1 MKLRNVLSMVL
12 ACLLTIGL
20 AVPVHAAEVEV
31 SGPQSST
38 ANTIVPFASG
48 SFNLNIPAKT
58 SVTADTSL
66 PLEAGDYVTIQASY
80 APSSAKVDFGLVAP
94 SGTYYYMLKAA
105 PGVHR
110 HATLSSDFI
119 PVTTAQGM
127 ALTACVSLVALSRIK
142 RLEASMCRPECT
154 GCMFTMPA
162 PEISLAPSI
171 TQFPTDG
178 IGSV

>member
-31 SGPQSST
+31 SGPQSSP

-66 PLEAGDYVTIQASY
+66 PLEAGDYVTIQATY

-94 SGTYYYMLKAA
+94 SGTYYYFSVTGGSIDKTMEIPERGNYTLKIRNNASTS
-105 PGVHR
+105 VK
-110 HATLSSDFI
+110 
-119 PVTTAQGM
+119 
-127 ALTACVSLVALSRIK
+127 VSGFV
-142 RLEASMCRPECT
+142 EY
-154 GCMFTMPA
+154 
-162 PEISLAPSI
+162 
-171 TQFPTDG
+171 
-178 IGSV
+178 

>member
-31 SGPQSST
+31 SGPQSSP

-66 PLEAGDYVTIQASY
+66 PLEAGDYVTIKLPTLLLPQRLILAWLRP
-80 APSSAKVDFGLVAP
+80 A
-94 SGTYYYMLKAA
+94 
-105 PGVHR
+105 VH
-110 HATLSSDFI
+110 
-119 PVTTAQGM
+119 TTIS
-127 ALTACVSLVALSRIK
+127 VSLAAV
-142 RLEASMCRPECT
+142 
-154 GCMFTMPA
+154 
-162 PEISLAPSI
+162 
-171 TQFPTDG
+171 
-178 IGSV
+178 